1 MRNKAVAWASFET
14 RKQAEDAIVRLE
26 RGGFA
31 RNSIRMH
38 REPTGS
44 FAVGVHTSERNLERV
59 ERLLH
64 ATTPM
69 YAMTQRGSDAWQFVT
84 ASPVLIIGGAA
95 LAGFVAYALMSRS
108 RRPTGHLIRKYPSR
122 FAEMARDT
130 ARTVQ
135 ETVQN
140 ALEEQHQTS
149 RQPKPQANQAAPQPA
164 PVRYPI
170 TPPTQP
176 GKEPP
181 SHPGKPAAKPG

>member
-1 MRNKAVAWASFET
+1 MRNTTVAWASFET

-31 RNSIRMH
+31 RNSIRIH
-38 REPTGS
+38 REPAGS
-44 FAVGVHTSERNLERV
+44 LAVGVQTSERNLERV

-69 YAMTQRGSDAWQFVT
+69 YAMTQQGSNAWQAVT
-84 ASPVLIIGGAA
+84 ANPVLMVGGAA
-95 LAGFVAYALMSRS
+95 LAGLAAYALLSRS
-108 RRPTGHLIRKYPSR
+108 RRPTGHLIRRYPSR
-122 FAEMARDT
+122 FAEMARNT

-135 ETVQN
+135 ETVQDVF
-140 ALEEQHQTS
+140 EEQPQTS
-149 RQPKPQANQAAPQPA
+149 IQPEPQASQVAPQPA

-181 SHPGKPAAKPG
+181 SHPGKPAAKRG